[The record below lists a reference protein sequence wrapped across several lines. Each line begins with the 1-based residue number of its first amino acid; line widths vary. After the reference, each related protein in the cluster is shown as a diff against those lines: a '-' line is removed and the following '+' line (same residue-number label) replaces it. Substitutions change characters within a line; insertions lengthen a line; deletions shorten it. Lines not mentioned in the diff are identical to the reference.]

1 MEIAIGIAVFAA
13 IIGIG
18 IAILAFSFIRP
29 PRPERIE
36 TINIDLKSNLNW
48 ICRSSYCNY
57 VGDWAV
63 TTSVNFGEE
72 AELLAVSVHLVQF
85 NQAGDRAVNQVLI
98 SENATGDFELA
109 TTNRQFFPA
118 TGLYKISVRAQTV
131 GGFINSNTIDV
142 FFNYEDSFQYIDFG
156 RSSGSPSVY
165 MDPQRAFYRRAFSF
179 LAPDTE
185 KVAVP
190 ELVEKDKSSAII
202 RTCPKSMKLE
212 KVEYLEGYHPVPG
225 SDDPNL
231 GVRTIIVSISRP
243 GDSSPVETIE
253 VPRESIKELAQSL
266 IVEQGIETLVEIRD
280 PDRTGYSV
288 SRTTYSIAFHFSR
301 IP

>member
-18 IAILAFSFIRP
+18 IAILAFSFLRP

-36 TINIDLKSNLNW
+36 TIDIDLTSNVNW

-57 VGDWAV
+57 EGNWAV
-63 TTSVNFGEE
+63 TTSANFGEE
-72 AELLAVSVHLVQF
+72 AELLSVSVHLVQF
-85 NQAGDRAVNQVLI
+85 NEAGDRAVNQVLI
-98 SENATGDFELA
+98 GDEATGGFELA

-118 TGLYKISVRAQTV
+118 TGLYKISIRAQTV
-131 GGFINSNTIDV
+131 GGFINAKTIEV
-142 FFNYEDSFQYIDFG
+142 FFNFEDSFQYLDFG

-179 LAPDTE
+179 LSPDADN
-185 KVAVP
+185 VAVP
-190 ELVEKDKSSAII
+190 ELVDNDKKAALI

-212 KVEYLEGYHPVPG
+212 KIEYLEGYHPVIG
-225 SDDPNL
+225 SGEPNL
-231 GVRTIIVSISRP
+231 GVRTILVSVSRP
-243 GDSSPVETIE
+243 GDSSPIETIE
-253 VPRESIKELAQSL
+253 IPRQSTKDLAQSL
-266 IVEQGIETLVEIRD
+266 IVEQGIETLVEVRD
-280 PDRTGYSV
+280 PDRSGYSV
-288 SRTTYSIAFHFSR
+288 SNTTYSIAFHFSR